1 MIQRIFGY
9 LGCNYLFCV
18 RSKFEGHGGHYSRMR
33 TGFIDSPNSFHSGLT
48 KHYHSVII
56 RLFSCG
62 AYGEWLILRL
72 IPMRFSRQLRLAKR
86 FIAALLCLVWLC
98 QTGVYPAVL
107 AMLEGFE
114 QNHSVN
120 VQWASGSATVTLH
133 HSAQQQCHQHDLM
146 ERFVMLWADD
156 TAERDHVIKTV
167 GSNLDLK
174 DSLRVHPRTDVQVFA
189 CWWADIPAGVKV
201 IARSAVSFS
210 NRTWAAHDDFVRLQ
224 TVQMLI

>member
-1 MIQRIFGY
+1 MSSTTPMGEVGIAS
-9 LGCNYLFCV
+9 V
-18 RSKFEGHGGHYSRMR
+18 S
-33 TGFIDSPNSFHSGLT
+33 TPGLT

-62 AYGEWLILRL
+62 AYGEWLTLRL
-72 IPMRFSRQLRLAKR
+72 IPMRFSQQLRLAKR

-156 TAERDHVIKTV
+156 TAEKDHVIKTV

-189 CWWADIPAGVKV
+189 CWWAHVSAGVKV
-201 IARSAVSFS
+201 IAKGAVSFPA
-210 NRTWAAHDDFVRLQ
+210 RGWAADDDFVRLQ